1 MKANATVPYYNIF
14 PGTMSETEKKADA
27 ASSKPVMEEE
37 EEENVFMFVPNLIGY
52 GRIFLGIVS
61 FW

>member
-1 MKANATVPYYNIF
+1 MT
-14 PGTMSETEKKADA
+14 ETEKKPEAPKVE
-27 ASSKPVMEEE
+27 SEE